1 MRVALL
7 LLAAFCALLANTN
20 EKIRNQT
27 TYLESS
33 KDLEKQLNKKLDD
46 LAGDIIGGEKSVKQ
60 TDDKMKE
67 LIMQI
72 SQLENSAKSA
82 GNELDEL
89 VNQNKNL
96 TQSQKDIQKSIVRII
111 SDEFSFDL
119 IMPKEYAEGEDSI
132 IATEILSKL
141 NSVLKDDFNA
151 LAKQYES
158 TQNLIKTQNDK
169 IEGIKSNLKNFKFKQ
184 AELVSLQDKQ
194 MKTLANLK
202 RDKEIYQKQLS
213 RLQAQQDEIRKTL
226 EELKIVAKR
235 ESASEGDVKQ
245 FGSSYQTS
253 LVKKYSGEKTIAPLD
268 GFTVKQKFGNYV
280 DPIYNIKIFNES
292 VVLSANSPDAKVK
305 SVFNGKVVFAKETAM
320 LDKVIIIE
328 NPNGIHTI
336 YAHLSQIAPT
346 VKVGAKVQKGY
357 VIGRVQR
364 DLTFEVTQKNYH
376 IDPLE
381 IIGLK

>member
-46 LAGDIIGGEKSVKQ
+46 LAGDIIAGEKSVKQ

-72 SQLENSAKSA
+72 AQLENKSA

-158 TQNLIKTQNDK
+158 ILPF
-169 IEGIKSNLKNFKFKQ
+169 IEGNK
-184 AELVSLQDKQ
+184 
-194 MKTLANLK
+194 
-202 RDKEIYQKQLS
+202 
-213 RLQAQQDEIRKTL
+213 
-226 EELKIVAKR
+226 
-235 ESASEGDVKQ
+235 
-245 FGSSYQTS
+245 
-253 LVKKYSGEKTIAPLD
+253 LD
-268 GFTVKQKFGNYV
+268 
-280 DPIYNIKIFNES
+280 
-292 VVLSANSPDAKVK
+292 
-305 SVFNGKVVFAKETAM
+305 
-320 LDKVIIIE
+320 
-328 NPNGIHTI
+328 
-336 YAHLSQIAPT
+336 
-346 VKVGAKVQKGY
+346 
-357 VIGRVQR
+357 
-364 DLTFEVTQKNYH
+364 
-376 IDPLE
+376 
-381 IIGLK
+381 